1 MLLSGQSKQPPA
13 QQPKSA
19 ERYREEP
26 EGAMCMDNTNRQE
39 ISPLLSESERLKD
52 VQKSLGYTSQ
62 QAFAEALGIKQ
73 GSLSDI
79 YRAKNGIKVSAKIK
93 IALSKMGVNIDWLD
107 TGEGPMLLSDQPTPP
122 PTRQPKSAE
131 AYLEALEAGSKADGD
146 TLPDVGRR
154 TDVWV
159 GKDDRIYWT
168 EAVQVGDEEELRQA
182 REAGVQLIPEYSE
195 AFRGGSAGETEE
207 LRTVETYW
215 GIPQVSGNMI
225 VPVRGDSM
233 APKYPAGCRVVLKP
247 YPFNAESPLTLP
259 FGEVY
264 AVAVRQADSRRC
276 TLSKNYIATPTR
288 LRSAC
293 CTWPSPS
300 TPTSRTSRCQWL
312 IYAFFP
318 RSSPR

>member
-1 MLLSGQSKQPPA
+1 MNVVS
-13 QQPKSA
+13 
-19 ERYREEP
+19 
-26 EGAMCMDNTNRQE
+26 
-39 ISPLLSESERLKD
+39 SENERLKD

-62 QAFAEALGIKQ
+62 QAFAEALGIRQ

-79 YRAKNGIKVSAKIK
+79 YRSKNGIGVSAKIK
-93 IALSKMGVNIDWLD
+93 IALSKLGVNIDWLD
-107 TGEGPMLLSDQPTPP
+107 TGEGPMLLSDQPTSPP
-122 PTRQPKSAE
+122 ARQPKSAE

-247 YPFNAESPLTLP
+247 YPFNADSPLTLP

-264 AVAVRQADSRRC
+264 AVAVRQADGFPPLHFIKKLHRHPDKAKERLLYVAKSFNPDFEDFEVPVADIC
-276 TLSKNYIATPTR
+276 FLSAVVAKIAVEQT
-288 LRSAC
+288 
-293 CTWPSPS
+293 
-300 TPTSRTSRCQWL
+300 
-312 IYAFFP
+312 FDF
-318 RSSPR
+318 

>member
-1 MLLSGQSKQPPA
+1 M
-13 QQPKSA
+13 
-19 ERYREEP
+19 
-26 EGAMCMDNTNRQE
+26 NVV
-39 ISPLLSESERLKD
+39 LSENERLKD

-62 QAFAEALGIKQ
+62 QAFAEALGIRQ

-79 YRAKNGIKVSAKIK
+79 YRAKNGIGVSAKIK
-93 IALSKMGVNIDWLD
+93 IALSKLGVNIDWLD
-107 TGEGPMLLSDQPTPP
+107 TGEGPMLLSGQPTPP
-122 PTRQPKSAE
+122 PARQPKSAE

-264 AVAVRQADSRRC
+264 AVAVRQADGFPPLHFIKKLHRHPDKAKERLLYVAKSFNPDFEDFEVPVADIC
-276 TLSKNYIATPTR
+276 FLSAVVAKIAVEQT
-288 LRSAC
+288 
-293 CTWPSPS
+293 
-300 TPTSRTSRCQWL
+300 
-312 IYAFFP
+312 FDF
-318 RSSPR
+318 

>member
-1 MLLSGQSKQPPA
+1 MDNANRQGLRSLFEELKKLGKAHNQTHFATLIGEQSRGNLSNYLNGVKPLGDALAKQYVLHLHSKLPEVSHPWMDQLLLSGQ
-13 QQPKSA
+13 
-19 ERYREEP
+19 
-26 EGAMCMDNTNRQE
+26 T
-39 ISPLLSESERLKD
+39 
-52 VQKSLGYTSQ
+52 
-62 QAFAEALGIKQ
+62 
-73 GSLSDI
+73 
-79 YRAKNGIKVSAKIK
+79 
-93 IALSKMGVNIDWLD
+93 
-107 TGEGPMLLSDQPTPP
+107 TPP
-122 PTRQPKSAE
+122 PARQPKSAE
-131 AYLEALEAGSKADGD
+131 AYLESLEAGSKADAD

-195 AFRGGSAGETEE
+195 AFRGGSAGEAEE

-264 AVAVRQADSRRC
+264 AVAVRQADGFPPLHFIKKLHRHPDKAKERLLYVAKSFNPDFEDFEVPVADIC
-276 TLSKNYIATPTR
+276 FLSAVVAKIAVEQT
-288 LRSAC
+288 
-293 CTWPSPS
+293 
-300 TPTSRTSRCQWL
+300 
-312 IYAFFP
+312 FDF
-318 RSSPR
+318 

>member
-1 MLLSGQSKQPPA
+1 MAIQTQRIIDRFDVFMKHKGLNDNAVTKALDIAVGTIGKSRGEGRDLSRRNV
-13 QQPKSA
+13 
-19 ERYREEP
+19 E
-26 EGAMCMDNTNRQE
+26 
-39 ISPLLSESERLKD
+39 
-52 VQKSLGYTSQ
+52 
-62 QAFAEALGIKQ
+62 
-73 GSLSDI
+73 
-79 YRAKNGIKVSAKIK
+79 KVLNK
-93 IALSKMGVNIDWLD
+93 WLD
-107 TGEGPMLLSDQPTPP
+107 LNRTWLLTGEGPMLLSDQPTPP
-122 PTRQPKSAE
+122 PARQPKSAE

-195 AFRGGSAGETEE
+195 AFRGGSTGEAEE

-247 YPFNAESPLTLP
+247 YPFNADSPLTLP

-264 AVAVRQADSRRC
+264 AVAVRQADGFPPLHFIKKLHRHPDKAKERLLYVAKSFNPDFEDFEVPVADIC
-276 TLSKNYIATPTR
+276 FLSAVVAKIAVEQT
-288 LRSAC
+288 
-293 CTWPSPS
+293 
-300 TPTSRTSRCQWL
+300 
-312 IYAFFP
+312 FDF
-318 RSSPR
+318 